1 MYAIKMGHTRS
12 SRQTVVVEYSL
23 IVIQLSN
30 DEMMIVNIG
39 ASLFV
44 FIIIQCEKKPFP
56 YLLSECSS
64 LYI

>member
-1 MYAIKMGHTRS
+1 MGHTRS
-12 SRQTVVVEYSL
+12 SRQTVAVEYSL

-44 FIIIQCEKKPFP
+44 FIIIQCEKQPFHI
-56 YLLSECSS
+56 Y
-64 LYI
+64 

>member
-1 MYAIKMGHTRS
+1 MGHTRS
-12 SRQTVVVEYSL
+12 SRQTVAVEYSL

-44 FIIIQCEKKPFP
+44 FIIIQCEKQPFP